1 VQTDLFESGRRVLVD
16 DPGGSIT
23 YWPDAIDGAAATGWY
38 EALRTSVDWRSE
50 RRWMYD
56 REVDVPRLVAGFR
69 FSDPDVPDELR
80 QAREVA
86 LAATGVEFNSVGM
99 NLYRDGRDSVA
110 PHNDHI
116 NEILDGYPIALL
128 SLGTTRLMTIRSK
141 SKPRRNFDLELEPGS
156 LLVMSY
162 RTQFN
167 YDHGIPKTATRV
179 GGRISLAF
187 RVRPSEL
194 TRVEKGKARSNRDG

>member
-1 VQTDLFESGRRVLVD
+1 LFESGRRVLVD

-23 YWPDAIDGAAATGWY
+23 YWPDAIDGAAATRWY
-38 EALRTSVDWRSE
+38 EALRTSVDWRTE

-69 FSDPDVPDELR
+69 FSDRDVPDELR

-99 NLYRDGRDSVA
+99 NLYREGRDSVA